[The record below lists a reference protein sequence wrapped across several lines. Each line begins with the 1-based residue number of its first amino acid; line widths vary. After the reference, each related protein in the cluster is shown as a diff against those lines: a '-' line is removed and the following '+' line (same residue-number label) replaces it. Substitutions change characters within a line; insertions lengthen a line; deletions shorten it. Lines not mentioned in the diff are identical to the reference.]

1 MKLFWMEVKRQTTS
15 LTFTIY
21 TLLVM
26 AFVLLNM
33 WPMLARN
40 VAALPTSTNSY
51 DDITAI
57 DFQTRKTNG
66 VGQLR
71 YDYQH
76 NAYVTYPLGFAKTV
90 TLPKA
95 DQARVRSLLT
105 QANQAETQ
113 ATLVKALGQVDRL
126 IGGQSAYGSQNIQG
140 FASRPMTKAEAR
152 QDHNLILKKDRIS
165 GTFARLFADY
175 AGIVMGIL
183 PTVVVIAYCYADRRS
198 RATTSLQSKMT
209 STWRLVGSRYLA
221 SLVTLLM
228 PIFLMGIVLTIQ
240 IALHYQGYQID
251 YLAFF
256 KMTGLWLLPT
266 VMVSSAVGFLS
277 DALFGNFLGFVV
289 QIGWWLSTMMIGARQ
304 VAGNYGWLLIPR
316 HNSLHNVAYYEAH
329 LPELLFNRLTYAA
342 LAIGFICLA
351 VVLLNLQRGGKFY
364 AINFETLGRVRTQSQ
379 RVQH

>member
-1 MKLFWMEVKRQTTS
+1 
-15 LTFTIY
+15 
-21 TLLVM
+21 
-26 AFVLLNM
+26 
-33 WPMLARN
+33 
-40 VAALPTSTNSY
+40 
-51 DDITAI
+51 
-57 DFQTRKTNG
+57 
-66 VGQLR
+66 
-71 YDYQH
+71 
-76 NAYVTYPLGFAKTV
+76 
-90 TLPKA
+90 
-95 DQARVRSLLT
+95 
-105 QANQAETQ
+105 
-113 ATLVKALGQVDRL
+113 
-126 IGGQSAYGSQNIQG
+126 
-140 FASRPMTKAEAR
+140 
-152 QDHNLILKKDRIS
+152 
-165 GTFARLFADY
+165 
-175 AGIVMGIL
+175 
-183 PTVVVIAYCYADRRS
+183 
-198 RATTSLQSKMT
+198 MT

-266 VMVSSAVGFLS
+266 VMFSSAVGFLS

-329 LPELLFNRLTYAA
+329 LPELLFNRLIYAA

-351 VVLLNLQRGGKFY
+351 VVLLNLQRGGKFH

>member
-51 DDITAI
+51 DDITVT

-76 NAYVTYPLGFAKTV
+76 NTYVTYPLGFAKTV

-126 IGGQSAYGSQNIQG
+126 IGGQSAYSSQNIQG

-152 QDHNLILKKDRIS
+152 QDHNLILKKTVS
-165 GTFARLFADY
+165 VVPLHDY
-175 AGIVMGIL
+175 LPITPVLSWEFYPPLSSSLIVML
-183 PTVVVIAYCYADRRS
+183 
-198 RATTSLQSKMT
+198 
-209 STWRLVGSRYLA
+209 
-221 SLVTLLM
+221 
-228 PIFLMGIVLTIQ
+228 IVE
-240 IALHYQGYQID
+240 
-251 YLAFF
+251 
-256 KMTGLWLLPT
+256 
-266 VMVSSAVGFLS
+266 
-277 DALFGNFLGFVV
+277 VV
-289 QIGWWLSTMMIGARQ
+289 QRQ
-304 VAGNYGWLLIPR
+304 VC
-316 HNSLHNVAYYEAH
+316 
-329 LPELLFNRLTYAA
+329 NR
-342 LAIGFICLA
+342 
-351 VVLLNLQRGGKFY
+351 K
-364 AINFETLGRVRTQSQ
+364 
-379 RVQH
+379 